1 MARKKTAEAAPGAD
15 THRDPTSAG
24 RTASTSAGGP
34 ASAGAVAPR
43 ARGHRSLITK
53 RDLQAYRRR
62 LEAELAEL
70 QGQRADLEEST
81 EASLADA
88 TGEVGFDEEF
98 ADAGSFT
105 FERERDLSLVGNTRD
120 LIDKV
125 EHALARIDAGRFGR
139 CEACGGAIEAERLDA
154 LPYATLCLADAR
166 QRVRPR

>member
-1 MARKKTAEAAPGAD
+1 MAEKTAGAAATPGAGLAA
-15 THRDPTSAG
+15 R
-24 RTASTSAGGP
+24 
-34 ASAGAVAPR
+34 PR
-43 ARGHRSLITK
+43 GQRSPVTR

-70 QGQRADLEEST
+70 HGQCADLEEST

-105 FERERDLSLVGNTRD
+105 FERERDLSLVGNTKD

-125 EHALARIDAGRFGR
+125 EHALARIDTGRFGR
-139 CEACGGAIEAERLDA
+139 CEACGGPIEAERLDA
-154 LPYATLCLADAR
+154 LPYTTLCLADAR
-166 QRVRPR
+166 QRLRPR